1 MKRGRIWSRR
11 GKILLLPLK
20 GRRIWSGKEEGFGHE
35 GARFRFCLLKEE
47 GFGHFFRLFDV
58 DDLIFVNDSSKID

>member
-47 GFGHFFRLFDV
+47 GFGHEERK
-58 DDLIFVNDSSKID
+58 DLVTKGQDFAFASQR